1 MMRSMSARFWVLAKV
16 YHKRDQPLAEPSI
29 DLRTAIPGPTMMPQQ
44 TVPPIPRRT
53 PSRVPGPLSAHTLPA
68 ALSLMIAGLLLGC
81 DSTPPPGDAT
91 VATKAAPS
99 DGHVSRAPA
108 VAGETGATAGSSL
121 PAAPAAELR
130 LRVAAW
136 DEIENEIAAAT
147 GNIVVVDLWSHGC
160 PPCLREFPE
169 LVALARRYPQG
180 LVCIGVNLDYIGVA
194 SRPPESYLPRV
205 EQFLTKQQ
213 ATFLNFLCSTPDAEV
228 YEQLGISS
236 LPAIL
241 IFDAQG
247 GQVAVL
253 TESMLEPGQEL
264 TYADR
269 VEPLV
274 RPLVARLL
282 ENGP

>member
-1 MMRSMSARFWVLAKV
+1 MSANML
-16 YHKRDQPLAEPSI
+16 L
-29 DLRTAIPGPTMMPQQ
+29 
-44 TVPPIPRRT
+44 
-53 PSRVPGPLSAHTLPA
+53 A
-68 ALSLMIAGLLLGC
+68 ALSLMIAGLFLGC
-81 DSTPPPGDAT
+81 ETTPPPSDAT
-91 VATKAAPS
+91 VATEAAPS
-99 DGHVSRAPA
+99 DVHLSRAPA
-108 VAGETGATAGSSL
+108 AAGETGVTAVNSS
-121 PAAPAAELR
+121 PTGPTAAELR

-136 DEIENEIAAAT
+136 DEIENEIAAAA
-147 GNIVVVDLWSHGC
+147 GKVVVVDLWSHGC

-169 LVALARRYPQG
+169 LVSLSRRYPQG
-180 LVCIGVNLDYIGVA
+180 LVCIGVNLDFIGVA

-213 ATFLNFLCSTPDAEV
+213 ATFPNFLCSSPDAEV
-228 YEQLGISS
+228 YEHLGISS

-253 TESMLEPGQEL
+253 TESMLEPGEEL